1 MTSSTRPPSRDVA
14 ASSTGS
20 SSNRTDPEQHEQ
32 DASTARDSG
41 LGVRTL
47 WQTLIAGIGVSFIG
61 LAAILVFAPR
71 VIESHVPITTIAQS
85 PAFSD
90 GAVRSGALLVF
101 GVVCAVWI
109 AWTRPSSTGSHTETA
124 TKPSESSPEF
134 AALRSNPP
142 EEADGP
148 VVGAAF
154 DAGIAR
160 TTEKFD
166 AGIAR
171 TTENS
176 VVRRD
181 GDVRYQLRSLAVEG
195 LVTVDGQSRD
205 EAESRVDDGAWTD
218 DPVAAAYLAD
228 QEATLP
234 FWRRLRAWLRPAQT
248 QKDRIV
254 RTIEAL
260 ATRFGEHTG
269 DRQHREDSQ

>member
-1 MTSSTRPPSRDVA
+1 
-14 ASSTGS
+14 
-20 SSNRTDPEQHEQ
+20 
-32 DASTARDSG
+32 
-41 LGVRTL
+41 
-47 WQTLIAGIGVSFIG
+47 
-61 LAAILVFAPR
+61 
-71 VIESHVPITTIAQS
+71 
-85 PAFSD
+85 
-90 GAVRSGALLVF
+90 
-101 GVVCAVWI
+101 
-109 AWTRPSSTGSHTETA
+109 
-124 TKPSESSPEF
+124 
-134 AALRSNPP
+134 LRSNPP

-148 VVGAAF
+148 VVGAA
-154 DAGIAR
+154 
-160 TTEKFD
+160 FD